1 MEDLANSLQS
11 IGFKAKVRN
20 RKIVVKLDG
29 LSNPVSIVKDI
40 AADEY
45 KIKTNDSTL
54 SIVACFLLFSGLL
67 GINESAGSNW
77 INLALISASILSFVT
92 VLLTELKSNKLR
104 TIIAELNREKRA

>member
-11 IGFKAKVRN
+11 IGFKAKIRN

-45 KIKTNDSTL
+45 KVKTNDSTL
-54 SIVACFLLFSGLL
+54 SIVACFILYSGLS
-67 GINESAGSNW
+67 GISESTGSNW
-77 INLALISASILSFVT
+77 INHALISGSILSLVT

-104 TIIAELNREKRA
+104 TIIAELNREERA